1 MFYLFSSDYSTRY
14 KRNVLDI
21 LCYPEGQ
28 IFRFRYQDYHVS
40 DEIKGWEQ
48 SKLSK
53 KLKEVG
59 KKGVLIYAETA
70 GEIPSK
76 TFNFYPTREG
86 EIIRIQVIGSV
97 YYIDFKLGDFIDY
110 NDQLTKNTEP
120 FHDTI
125 KKLKF
130 SPLPP
135 LTYKTDTD
143 GNKLNEQ
150 EGLTW
155 YEDKDQPTAYDPS
168 SESNIQG
175 FFFFFIPKLSTAP
188 GLFPK
193 LSTSTGLIKY
203 SKGGLNNLKAW
214 ESVVEALSSSASM
227 KACVFYLI
235 EGFYRVRRSWFLFGR
250 REEYLIR
257 PKNDNW
263 DTKYPLKMGKSF
275 VMKLLFYRSSNAIS
289 ILPQTLE
296 IKTDGDAFAGF
307 SQKEI
312 LILSRYNEERI
323 LIACKRIF
331 DSVFAPIIIE
341 LKKAD
346 GSASADASE
355 PVTSGVVNVSGDY
368 QLTPAAGDVPS
379 RFSGNLDLRVEPTLQ
394 NDNIADKPDILAPHP
409 FLLTQIT
416 ASKGLIVLTLILLVA
431 ASFFLFMSPDYIQQ
445 IGNSQIVQ
453 NRYKEIGDTLVR
465 NASAYTAFS
474 KIIGA
479 VCTLAAGFLA
489 FRKLP
494 VGK

>member
-1 MFYLFSSDYSTRY
+1 MFYLFSSDYSTKY

-21 LCYPEGQ
+21 LCYPESQ

-40 DEIKGWEQ
+40 DEIKGWAKSQ
-48 SKLSK
+48 SELSK

-59 KKGVLIYAETA
+59 NTGVLIYAETA
-70 GEIPSK
+70 GDIPSK

-86 EIIRIQVIGSV
+86 EIIRIQVVGSV

-110 NDQLTKNTEP
+110 NDQLTKNTES
-120 FHDTI
+120 FHETI

-135 LTYKTDTD
+135 LTYKTDAA

-155 YEDKDQPTAYDPS
+155 YEDKNQPTAYDPS
-168 SESNIQG
+168 TKSKTQG
-175 FFFFFIPKLSTAP
+175 FFFSFIPKSA
-188 GLFPK
+188 
-193 LSTSTGLIKY
+193 TSPGLIKY

-257 PKNDNW
+257 PKNNNW

-275 VMKLLFYRSSNAIS
+275 VLKLLFYRSSNATP

-346 GSASADASE
+346 GSASADIPE
-355 PVTSGVVNVSGDY
+355 PITSVVVNVSGDY
-368 QLTPAAGDVPS
+368 RLIPAAGDVPS
-379 RFSGNLDLRVEPTLQ
+379 RFSGNLGLRVEPTPQ
-394 NDNIADKPDILAPHP
+394 NDTPQASQDILAPHP

-416 ASKGLIVLTLILLVA
+416 ASKGLIVLTLVLLVT

-453 NRYKEIGDTLVR
+453 NRFKEIGDTLVR
-465 NASAYTAFS
+465 NASAFTALS

-479 VCTLAAGFLA
+479 VSTLGAGFLA